1 MVLDLCVYRT
11 FSNVRFTYVS
21 RTVNVRCTFC
31 CVTQKLFKWGEIIW
45 TFEFV
50 DFLVTSILIG
60 ERSEP
65 ENFVENEH
73 FMRQFPW

>member
-1 MVLDLCVYRT
+1 MLNSWLHT
-11 FSNVRFTYVS
+11 FWMFWTNSE
-21 RTVNVRCTFC
+21 TF
-31 CVTQKLFKWGEIIW
+31 LNEWGEIIW

-50 DFLVTSILIG
+50 NFLVTSILID

-65 ENFVENEH
+65 EIVFENEH

>member
-1 MVLDLCVYRT
+1 MLNCWLHT
-11 FSNVRFTYVS
+11 FWMFWTNTETLKKIS
-21 RTVNVRCTFC
+21 
-31 CVTQKLFKWGEIIW
+31 EIIW

-50 DFLVTSILIG
+50 DFLVSSILIG

-73 FMRQFPW
+73 FMCQFPW

>member
-1 MVLDLCVYRT
+1 MLNSSLHT
-11 FSNVRFTYVS
+11 FWMFWIN
-21 RTVNVRCTFC
+21 
-31 CVTQKLFKWGEIIW
+31 TQKLLDKWCEIIW

-50 DFLVTSILIG
+50 DFLVTIILIG
-60 ERSEP
+60 ERSDP

>member
-1 MVLDLCVYRT
+1 M
-11 FSNVRFTYVS
+11 
-21 RTVNVRCTFC
+21 
-31 CVTQKLFKWGEIIW
+31 W

-50 DFLVTSILIG
+50 DFLVTCTSILIG

>member
-1 MVLDLCVYRT
+1 MFMTGVLCTVCGAQVYL
-11 FSNVRFTYVS
+11 N
-21 RTVNVRCTFC
+21 
-31 CVTQKLFKWGEIIW
+31 KWGEIIW

-50 DFLVTSILIG
+50 DFFVTTSSILIG

>member
-1 MVLDLCVYRT
+1 M
-11 FSNVRFTYVS
+11 
-21 RTVNVRCTFC
+21 
-31 CVTQKLFKWGEIIW
+31 IW

-65 ENFVENEH
+65 ENFVENDILCAN
-73 FMRQFPW
+73 FLD

>member
-1 MVLDLCVYRT
+1 MKGIGCWIVDCIASECFELP
-11 FSNVRFTYVS
+11 
-21 RTVNVRCTFC
+21 
-31 CVTQKLFKWGEIIW
+31 VTQKLFKWGEIIW

>member
-1 MVLDLCVYRT
+1 M
-11 FSNVRFTYVS
+11 
-21 RTVNVRCTFC
+21 
-31 CVTQKLFKWGEIIW
+31 IW

-60 ERSEP
+60 ERSER
-65 ENFVENEH
+65 EKFVENEH

>member
-1 MVLDLCVYRT
+1 MKGIGCWIVGCIPSECFEL
-11 FSNVRFTYVS
+11 
-21 RTVNVRCTFC
+21 
-31 CVTQKLFKWGEIIW
+31 TQYFLNKRGEIIW

-50 DFLVTSILIG
+50 GFLGTSILIG

-65 ENFVENEH
+65 ENVVENEH

>member
-1 MVLDLCVYRT
+1 MLKSWLHT
-11 FSNVRFTYVS
+11 FWMFWTNTE
-21 RTVNVRCTFC
+21 TFWI
-31 CVTQKLFKWGEIIW
+31 KWGEIIW